1 MAARRREAT
10 WGGPRRGSGRK
21 PTGPQG
27 AARSQRVVVMLTVS
41 EYAVLDRLAEAQQL
55 PLGTVAY
62 GFVARG
68 LRQAARRRGSQL

>member
-1 MAARRREAT
+1 MAARKRKGT

-21 PTGPQG
+21 PTAPD

-41 EYAVLDRLAEAQQL
+41 EYAALDRLAEAQQL

-62 GFVARG
+62 AFVARG
-68 LRQAARRRGSQL
+68 LRRAGGTA